1 MCAMYG
7 MVTNNKKKQEEGRKA
22 QLYLLAYISY
32 PLWSLLFTQF
42 CASL

>member
-1 MCAMYG
+1 MHG

-32 PLWSLLFTQF
+32 PL
-42 CASL
+42 